1 MDEALLLGSDSC
13 ERNRGGGTLRP
24 ETVVRGLGWFS
35 IALGLAELVAPRAML
50 RITGVDD
57 TTALMRLY
65 GLRELA
71 CGIGI
76 LTSHDA
82 TPFLWARVGGDVL
95 DLGTVAVQS
104 NKSSAAD
111 RGRALRAAV
120 NVMGV
125 TALDVY
131 AARGSS
137 RACVEARRAPVRNYS
152 GRSGFPAAPDTMR
165 GVARRD
171 FETPR
176 DMRAPDALQPYTRG
190 GGQKGAA
197 AAKA

>member
-1 MDEALLLGSDSC
+1 MDQALHLARGSDQTSH
-13 ERNRGGGTLRP
+13 GAHTLRP
-24 ETVVRGLGWFS
+24 ETIARGLGWFS

-76 LTSHDA
+76 LTARDA

-95 DLGTVAVQS
+95 DLGTLTVQS

-111 RGRALRAAV
+111 RARALRAAV

-137 RACVEARRAPVRNYS
+137 RERVEARRAPVRDYS
-152 GRSGFPAAPDTMR
+152 ARSGFPAAPDTMR

-176 DMRAPDALQPYTRG
+176 DMRAPDALLPYARG
-190 GGQKGAA
+190 DGQSGAA
-197 AAKA
+197 AANG

>member
-1 MDEALLLGSDSC
+1 MDKALHLGSDSG
-13 ERNRGGGTLRP
+13 ESNSGGGTLRP
-24 ETVVRGLGWFS
+24 ETVARGLGWFS
-35 IALGLAELVAPRAML
+35 IALGLAELVAPRSMS

-57 TTALMRLY
+57 TAALMRLY

-76 LTSHDA
+76 LASRDA

-95 DLGTVAVQS
+95 DLGTLAVQS

-111 RGRALRAAV
+111 RARALRAAV

-137 RACVEARRAPVRNYS
+137 REQVEARRAPVRDYS
-152 GRSGFPAAPDTMR
+152 ARSGFPAAPDTMR
-165 GVARRD
+165 GVARKD
-171 FETPR
+171 FKTPR
-176 DMRAPDALQPYTRG
+176 DMRAPDALLPYTRG
-190 GGQKGAA
+190 AGQRGAA
-197 AAKA
+197 ANA